1 MKRIFLLLVVLCL
14 SVVSLKAQ
22 SAKISGTNIK
32 DMDSKVVNTSTF
44 SNEGKPFVI
53 CFWATWCHPCLQE
66 LSAIAELYEDWQK
79 ETGIKIYA
87 ISLDDT
93 RTKGKVKPLVT
104 AQEWAYEVFIDENSD
119 FKRAMGVNNPPHTFI
134 IGANGEILWQ
144 HAGYAEGDEENLIK
158 KYIELS
164 KQ

>member
-1 MKRIFLLLVVLCL
+1 MKRICVFIIMLAGFLFLN
-14 SVVSLKAQ
+14 AQ
-22 SAKISGTNIK
+22 NAKIASTNIK
-32 DMDSKVVNTSTF
+32 NIDGKVINTSSF
-44 SNEGKPFVI
+44 SNDGKPFVV

-66 LSAIAELYEDWQK
+66 LSAMAELYEDWQK

-87 ISLDDT
+87 VSLDDT
-93 RTKGKVKPLVT
+93 RTKGKVKPMV
-104 AQEWAYEVFIDENSD
+104 ASQEWAYEVLIDENSD

-134 IGANGEILWQ
+134 IGANGDILWQ

-164 KQ
+164 K

>member
-1 MKRIFLLLVVLCL
+1 MKRICVFIIIMLAGFLFLN
-14 SVVSLKAQ
+14 AQ
-22 SAKISGTNIK
+22 NAKIASTNIK
-32 DMDSKVVNTSTF
+32 NIDGKVINTSSF
-44 SNEGKPFVI
+44 SNDGKPFVV

-66 LSAIAELYEDWQK
+66 LSAMAELYEDWQK

-87 ISLDDT
+87 VSLDDT
-93 RTKGKVKPLVT
+93 RTKGKVKPMV
-104 AQEWAYEVFIDENSD
+104 ASQEWAYEVLIDENSD

-134 IGANGEILWQ
+134 IGANGDILWQ

-164 KQ
+164 K